1 MRARTTSTPSSS
13 AARKPACPPSA
24 PAEAAPLHVAID
36 RVGHLGD
43 GLGTTEDGRSIC
55 VPASLPG
62 ELAVIQPSGQ
72 RGGIAIGHLSA
83 LLAASPDR
91 VPPLCP
97 HFGMCGGCALQ
108 HWAVAPYLA
117 WKTNLLREALLG
129 AGYIDPPLRPIVP
142 AAPGERRRIEFA
154 FSHLGRSITLGLHRA
169 HGREIVDIASCAV
182 LHPSLQALLTP
193 LRALLAQL
201 PSAGG
206 GGRVAINLLDTGAD
220 ITVRADG
227 MPGTGERTKIG
238 DFARSHRVA
247 RVHWACGT
255 APPEAICILA
265 AATIRFADVEVAVP
279 PDAFLQATR
288 SGEAAIV
295 AATLDALKPG
305 RGKLLDLYAG
315 CGTLTFPLANQGH
328 VTAYEGN
335 QAALDALRV
344 AANRALPGRITS
356 HHRDLV
362 RQPLGPR
369 ELAGYAAVVID
380 PPWAGAP
387 VQIAAIAKSA
397 IKRVIYVSCHP
408 GALRRDAQMLRLA
421 GFALGAAT
429 PIDQFLWSAQ
439 LESVSV
445 FTR

>member
-1 MRARTTSTPSSS
+1 M
-13 AARKPACPPSA
+13 
-24 PAEAAPLHVAID
+24 
-36 RVGHLGD
+36 
-43 GLGTTEDGRSIC
+43 
-55 VPASLPG
+55 
-62 ELAVIQPSGQ
+62 
-72 RGGIAIGHLSA
+72 
-83 LLAASPDR
+83 LAASPDR
-91 VPPLCP
+91 VLAPCP
-97 HFGMCGGCALQ
+97 HFGACGGCTLQ
-108 HWAVAPYLA
+108 HWAEAPYLA

-129 AGYIDPPLRPIVP
+129 AGYTDPPLRPIVS
-142 AAPGERRRIEFA
+142 AARSERRRIELSFNR
-154 FSHLGRSITLGLHRA
+154 SGRSITLGLHRA
-169 HGREIVDIASCAV
+169 NARDIIDIATCAV
-182 LHPSLQALLTP
+182 LHPSLQALIAP
-193 LRALLAQL
+193 LRALLAEL

-227 MPGTGERTKIG
+227 MPSAGERTTIG
-238 DFARSHRVA
+238 DFARSYRVA
-247 RVHWACGT
+247 RVHWARGT
-255 APPEAICILA
+255 ESPEAICILE
-265 AATIRFADVEVAVP
+265 AATIRFADIEVAVP

-295 AATLDALKPG
+295 AATLGALKPG

-315 CGTLTFPLANQGH
+315 CGTLTFPLARLGH

-335 QAALDALRV
+335 QAALDALRM
-344 AANRALPGRITS
+344 AANRALPGRITC
-356 HHRDLV
+356 HPRDLV

-369 ELAGYAAVVID
+369 ELAGFAAVVID

-397 IKRVIYVSCHP
+397 IKRVIYVSCNP
-408 GALRRDAQMLRLA
+408 AALRRDAQVLRMA
-421 GFALGAAT
+421 GFALDAAT

>member
-1 MRARTTSTPSSS
+1 VT
-13 AARKPACPPSA
+13 
-24 PAEAAPLHVAID
+24 
-36 RVGHLGD
+36 VGHLS
-43 GLGTTEDGRSIC
+43 T
-55 VPASLPG
+55 
-62 ELAVIQPSGQ
+62 
-72 RGGIAIGHLSA
+72 

-91 VPPLCP
+91 VAAPCL
-97 HFGMCGGCALQ
+97 HFGACGGCAVQ
-108 HWAVAPYLA
+108 HWAEAPYLA

-129 AGYIDPPLRPIVP
+129 AGYTDPPLRPIVP
-142 AAPGERRRIEFA
+142 AAQGERRRIELGF
-154 FSHLGRSITLGLHRA
+154 HRLGRSITLGLHRA
-169 HGREIVDIASCAV
+169 NARDIVDIASCTV
-182 LHPSLQALLTP
+182 LHPSLQALLAP

-220 ITVRADG
+220 ITMRADG
-227 MPGTGERTKIG
+227 MPSTGERTVIG
-238 DFARSHRVA
+238 DFARAHRVA
-247 RVHWACGT
+247 RVHWARGT
-255 APPEAICILA
+255 APPEAVCILA
-265 AATIRFADVEVAVP
+265 AGTIRFADVEVAVP

-295 AATLDALKPG
+295 AATLDALTPG

-315 CGTLTFPLANQGH
+315 CGTLTFPLASQGH

-335 QAALDALRV
+335 QTALDALRM
-344 AANRALPGRITS
+344 AANRALPGRITC

-369 ELAGYAAVVID
+369 ELAGFAAVVID
-380 PPWAGAP
+380 PPWTGAP

-397 IKRVIYVSCHP
+397 IKRLVYVSCNP
-408 GALRRDAQMLRLA
+408 GALRRDAQVLRLA
-421 GFALGAAT
+421 GFALDAAT

-439 LESVSV
+439 LESVSI